1 MTNNLHSSLIY
12 PLQKIWGY
20 SQKFYI
26 PTTKGMFR
34 FSIKYRFLPS
44 GCITQKDTA
53 LTFFSHC
60 SHRGLAL
67 RSQEILDTPEQ
78 GHSLLSVRCQ
88 GSFRSLSGA
97 ATAGGKSTQSRK
109 DPSPF
114 MKQTPCH
121 TLVLH
126 CLNRITL
133 SLHATH
139 IHHDPKHC
147 VLIPG
152 LRRTLAAV
160 I

>member
-1 MTNNLHSSLIY
+1 MGLLSEILYTHYEGNFQILHKIQISS
-12 PLQKIWGY
+12 
-20 SQKFYI
+20 
-26 PTTKGMFR
+26 
-34 FSIKYRFLPS
+34 S
-44 GCITQKDTA
+44 GCITQKGTA

-88 GSFRSLSGA
+88 GSFLSLSGA
-97 ATAGGKSTQSRK
+97 AIAGGKSTQSRQ

-139 IHHDPKHC
+139 IHHEPKHC

-160 I
+160 IWKGEKKHISL